1 MVCLCLKNKGS
12 AVRFCLWPL
21 MKTLINLLLNLIG
34 LKVIKNKK
42 YLKLINSEKNYI
54 QNLKTSEEF
63 KKLIKELVIKSE
75 NLQKIVTRK

>member
-1 MVCLCLKNKGS
+1 
-12 AVRFCLWPL
+12 